1 MIMEIN
7 NSFDEK
13 RNVLFRVD
21 PNRSEYGEPRNALY
35 TGYWKKEVYASPFE
49 RVEGKLVEKVADPLH
64 AADLVSGKTLTI
76 TSAVSDEGKLKFTT
90 RISLDGAPIDPT
102 GATFLQMLR
111 ILVQWTLHG
120 TLTTPRI
127 IFQAMRIHHYLGTM
141 KMKTKPVIRPGSVP
155 RHATKSERYVDLYSQ
170 LEDVF
175 STHRFLSGSR
185 VLERA
190 FRQWITF
197 ILDENSKVGNWEI
210 DYKPSISNSNDIIRL
225 KPEHLGSSS
234 PQTPPV
240 VLKVEVVD
248 PSFYRA
254 LVQAKNIGEVL
265 AEQMT
270 PRGDDADPLTCAI
283 VVSDAA
289 LLRKLVARSGLAAAP
304 PPPNA
309 SGYALDHF
317 MHSHADASL
326 ASAYRAVT
334 RRYRVA
340 DYLLLGS
347 RWIY

>member
-21 PNRSEYGEPRNALY
+21 PNRSEHGEPRNALY

-111 ILVQWTLHG
+111 ILVQWTLPG

-155 RHATKSERYVDLYSQ
+155 RHATKSE
-170 LEDVF
+170 
-175 STHRFLSGSR
+175 R

-289 LLRKLVARSGLAAAP
+289 LLRKLAARSGLAAAP

-317 MHSHADASL
+317 VHSHADVSL

-347 RWIY
+347 RWIS